1 MSLGKRHRLWIRFI
15 CMVFSA
21 LMIFSMFGNREAQAA
36 GITMSLPNASFEEAG
51 TGIPNWNTHPTFGTA
66 TAIVSNERAYT
77 GAKSMKMVDT
87 SSSSSLARV
96 SEKISISP
104 TEQVAYT
111 ATAYAYIEQGSIE
124 VYLIFYNG
132 TTETRAIPA
141 SVTPIVDQWNKRSI
155 IAEAPAGATEVA
167 VMIYSGLGSIT
178 TAYIDDVSVG
188 KTVKNPGFE
197 TTPLSDTWTVSG
209 AATSTTLKTGGT
221 SSLKLDDASSSTASY
236 AESSGVPVVSG
247 ARVSAA
253 AKVYVSSGDT
263 GVSMHL
269 RFKNAA
275 GTVIKE
281 VENVFSGSASQWTPL
296 TISATT
302 PNVTGAKTV
311 SVYLTTKTTAS
322 TVAYVDDVTL
332 DIPIEY
338 NLGTQIVNNPL
349 DGAVF
354 GKDASG
360 SYDLMYVGSSGYP
373 SKFVVYDARTGE
385 LLDDQNLDQIEA
397 VWGMTVASDQS
408 VYLGTA
414 NKRALYRYV
423 PGTVSISGGVKII
436 TGSSLAKTTLDA
448 GLNIIWDVT
457 AGSSGNMF
465 GGTATDGK
473 AFRYNPTSGV
483 TVLNSNQAIV
493 SGLAHVRS
501 IAYASDTEVYM
512 GMGPTSNAT
521 IIRFDPTT
529 NLQSTISP
537 SGYGSTYV
545 LGLDYVANGSDSKL
559 FAKLS
564 SEPLIVINPTS
575 GGVDASLGNVDSIGV
590 SKKHPTDDK
599 VYYTKGT
606 HLYVY
611 DISAK
616 TQTDL
621 GDVGG
626 KAAGYTFITDAGNTY
641 LYAALS
647 SGKILKYKL
656 AVTPIIDTSTSFT
669 IPDSPTKIRSLV
681 KGPADQ
687 IYTSGYLRGGL
698 SVYEPDTGR
707 LTRNRGAG
715 QAENMTTIGNNLY
728 LGIYPGA
735 WIKKYDTNSAWND
748 TTNPALLFQD
758 IAGSP
763 NFQDRPFGMLG
774 DTALNRLYVGSVA
787 SSGKLS
793 GAFTV
798 YDLTTSTRV
807 TTVPD
812 IVEDQRI
819 IALAYKNNKV
829 YGGSSVYGGIGSTAN
844 PSVTE
849 AKVFTWQTTSSNTL
863 PVPQYVPVSGRKVIS
878 DLVVGPDGN
887 IWGLAEGNSSTD
899 PSRNLTADL
908 FIFDPNNPD
917 AAHTTIYANKFASS
931 GNVSWQ
937 GGKMVV
943 GKDGNVYVSIG
954 GKLYAVDASSSTK
967 DAVMLVYTGVSL
979 LTADANGDLYYV
991 KYETNL
997 YKYDK

>member
-1 MSLGKRHRLWIRFI
+1 MSLGKHHRWWVRFI
-15 CMVFSA
+15 CTIVSV
-21 LMIFSMFGNREAQAA
+21 LMIVSMYGNREAHAA
-36 GITMSLPNASFEEAG
+36 GITMTLPNASFEEVG
-51 TGIPNWNTHPTFGTA
+51 TGIPNWNIHPTFGTDTA
-66 TAIVSNERAYT
+66 TVSDVRAYT
-77 GAKSMKMVDT
+77 GAKSMKMVDA

-96 SEKISISP
+96 SDKISISS

-111 ATAYAYIEQGSIE
+111 ATAYAYIEQGSID
-124 VYLIFYNG
+124 VYLIFYTG
-132 TTETRAIPA
+132 TTEFRAIPA
-141 SVTPIVDQWNKRSI
+141 SVTPMVDQWNKRSI
-155 IAEAPAGATEVA
+155 TAEAPAGATEVA
-167 VMIYSGLGSIT
+167 VLIYSGLGSIT
-178 TAYIDDVSVG
+178 TAYIDDVSIG

-197 TTPLSDTWTVSG
+197 TDLSGSWTVSG
-209 AATSTTLKTGGT
+209 AAASTTVKTGG
-221 SSLKLDDASSSTASY
+221 SFSLKLDDASSLAASY
-236 AESSGVPVVSG
+236 AESSDVPVSSN

-302 PNVTGAKTV
+302 PNVSGAKTV
-311 SVYLTTKTTAS
+311 SVYFTTKTTAT

-332 DIPIEY
+332 DTPIEY

-385 LLDDQNLDQIEA
+385 VVDDQNLDQIEA

-423 PGTVSISGGVKII
+423 PGTVSISGGTKII
-436 TGSSLAKTTLDA
+436 TGSSLVKTTLDS
-448 GLNIIWDVT
+448 GMNVIWDVT
-457 AGSSGNMF
+457 AGSSGNIY

-483 TVLNSNQAIV
+483 TVLNSNLAIV
-493 SGLAHVRS
+493 DGLAHVRS
-501 IAYASDTEVYM
+501 IAYASDTEVFM
-512 GMGPTSNAT
+512 GMGPTDNAT

-529 NLQSTISP
+529 GTQSTISP

-545 LGLDYVANGSDSKL
+545 LGLDYIANGTDSKL

-564 SEPLIVINPTS
+564 SEPLIVINPAT
-575 GGVDASLGNVDSIGV
+575 GVVDASLGNVDSIGV

-626 KAAGYTFITDAGNTY
+626 KAAGYTFLTDAGTTY
-641 LYAALS
+641 LYAPLS

-656 AVTPIIDTSTSFT
+656 AATPTIDISTSFT

-681 KGPADQ
+681 KGPGDH

-698 SVYEPDTGR
+698 SVYHPDTGL

-735 WIKKYDTNSAWND
+735 WIKKYDTNSSWND
-748 TTNPALLFQD
+748 TTNPSLLFQD

-763 NFQDRPFGMLG
+763 NFQDRPFGMLA
-774 DTALNRLYVGSVA
+774 DPTLNRLYVGTVA

-793 GAFTV
+793 GSFTV
-798 YDLTTSTRV
+798 YDLTTSARV
-807 TTVPD
+807 TTVLD
-812 IVEDQRI
+812 IVDDQSI

-849 AKVFTWQTTSSNTL
+849 GKVFTWQTTSSNTL

-878 DLVVGPDGN
+878 DLIVGPDGN

-917 AAHTTIYANKFASS
+917 AAHTTIYANKFTST

-954 GKLYAVDASSSTK
+954 GKLYAVDASSATK
-967 DAVMLVYTGVSL
+967 DAVMLVSTGVSL

>member
-1 MSLGKRHRLWIRFI
+1 MSLGKHHRLWVPFI
-15 CMVFSA
+15 FTVWSVV
-21 LMIFSMFGNREAQAA
+21 MIVSMFGNREAHAA
-36 GITMSLPNASFEEAG
+36 GIAMSLPNSSFEEEGAS
-51 TGIPNWNTHPTFGTA
+51 IPNWNTHPTFGTSTA
-66 TAIVSNERAYT
+66 TVSNVRAYT
-77 GAKSMKMVDT
+77 GSKSMKMVDA

-96 SEKISISP
+96 SDKISISP
-104 TEQVAYT
+104 TEQIAYT
-111 ATAYAYIEQGSIE
+111 ASAYAYIEQGSVE
-124 VYLIFYNG
+124 VYLVFYNG
-132 TTETRAIPA
+132 TTETRVPPA
-141 SVTPIVDQWNKRSI
+141 SVTPTVDQWNKRTI
-155 IAEAPAGATEVA
+155 TAEAPAGATEVA
-167 VMIYSGLGSIT
+167 VMIYSGLASIT
-178 TAYIDDVSVG
+178 TAYIDDISIG

-197 TTPLSDTWTVSG
+197 TADLTGNWTVSG
-209 AATSTTLKTGGT
+209 AASSTTAKNGGAY
-221 SSLKLDDASSSTASY
+221 SLKLDDASSLAASY
-236 AESSGVPVVSG
+236 AESSNVPVTSN

-253 AKVYVSSGDT
+253 AKVYIASGNT
-263 GVSMHL
+263 EVSMHL
-269 RFKNAA
+269 LFKNAT

-281 VENVFSGSASQWTPL
+281 VENTFSGTTLQWIPL

-311 SVYLTTKTTAS
+311 SVYFTTKTTAV

-332 DIPIEY
+332 DTPIEY

-354 GKDASG
+354 GKDASS

-385 LLDDQNLDQIEA
+385 LLDDHDLDQIEA

-423 PGTVSISGGVKII
+423 PGTVSVNGGVKTI
-436 TGSSLAKTTLDA
+436 TGSSLQKTTLDA
-448 GLNIIWDVT
+448 GLNVIWDVT
-457 AGSSGNMF
+457 AGSSGNVY

-473 AFRYNPTSGV
+473 AFLYNPTSGA
-483 TVLNSNQAIV
+483 TVLNGNQAIV

-501 IAYASDTEVYM
+501 IAYGSDTEVFM

-521 IIRFDPTT
+521 IIRFNPTT
-529 NLQSTISP
+529 GTQSTISP

-545 LGLDYVANGSDSKL
+545 LGLDYIPNGSDSKL

-564 SEPLIVINPTS
+564 SEPLIVINPTT

-590 SKKHPTDDK
+590 SSKHPTDDK

-626 KAAGYTFITDAGNTY
+626 KAAGYTFVTEAGNTY

-656 AVTPIIDTSTSFT
+656 GATPIIDTSISFT

-681 KGPADQ
+681 KGPGDR

-698 SVYEPDTGR
+698 SVYQPDTGK

-735 WIKKYDTNSAWND
+735 WIKKYDTNSSWND
-748 TTNPALLFQD
+748 TTNPSLLFQD

-763 NFQDRPFGMLG
+763 NYQDRPFGMLA
-774 DTALNRLYVGSVA
+774 DPASNRLYVGSVA

-793 GAFTV
+793 GSFTV

-812 IVEDQRI
+812 IVDDQSI

-849 AKVFTWQTTSSNTL
+849 GKVFTWQTTSSNSL
-863 PVPQYVPVSGRKVIS
+863 PVPQFVPVAGRKVIS
-878 DLVVGPDGN
+878 DLIVGPDGN
-887 IWGLAEGNSSTD
+887 IWGIAEGNSSTD

-917 AAHTTIYANKFASS
+917 AAHTTIYANKFTSS

-943 GKDGNVYVSIG
+943 GRDGNVYVTNG
-954 GKLYAVDASSSTK
+954 GKLYAVDASSTTK
-967 DAVMLVYTGVSL
+967 DAVMLVSTGVSL

>member
-1 MSLGKRHRLWIRFI
+1 MSLGKRHRLWVRFI
-15 CMVFSA
+15 CMVFSV
-21 LMIFSMFGNREAQAA
+21 LMIFSMLSNREVHAA
-36 GITMSLPNASFEEAG
+36 GITMSLPNASFEEVG
-51 TGIPNWNTHPTFGTA
+51 TGIPNWYTHPTFGTA

-87 SSSSSLARV
+87 SSTASLARV
-96 SEKISISP
+96 SEKISISS

-111 ATAYAYIEQGSIE
+111 ATAYAYIEQGSID

-141 SVTPIVDQWNKRSI
+141 SVTPTVDQWNKRSI
-155 IAEAPAGATEVA
+155 TAEAPAGATEVA

-281 VENVFSGSASQWTPL
+281 VENVFSGTASQWTPL

-302 PNVTGAKTV
+302 PSVTGAKTV
-311 SVYLTTKTTAS
+311 SIYLTTKTTTT
-322 TVAYVDDVTL
+322 TVAYVDDVSL
-332 DIPIEY
+332 DTPIEY

-360 SYDLMYVGSSGYP
+360 SYDLLYVGSSGYP

-436 TGSSLAKTTLDA
+436 TGSSLVKTTLDS
-448 GLNIIWDVT
+448 GLNVIWDVT
-457 AGSSGNMF
+457 AGSSGNVY

-473 AFRYNPTSGV
+473 AFLYNPTSGV

-521 IIRFDPTT
+521 IIRFDPTNST
-529 NLQSTISP
+529 QSTISP

-545 LGLDYVANGSDSKL
+545 LGLDYIPNGSDSKL

-564 SEPLIVINPTS
+564 SEPLIVINPTT
-575 GGVDASLGNVDSIGV
+575 GGVDATLGNVDSFGV

-611 DISAK
+611 DISSK
-616 TQTDL
+616 TQSDL

-656 AVTPIIDTSTSFT
+656 AATPIIDTSTSFT

-681 KGPADQ
+681 KGPSDQ

-735 WIKKYDTNSAWND
+735 WIKKYDTNSSWND
-748 TTNPALLFQD
+748 TTNPSLLFQD
-758 IAGSP
+758 IAGTP
-763 NFQDRPFGMLG
+763 NFQDRPFGMLA
-774 DTALNRLYVGSVA
+774 DTVLNRLYVGSVA

-798 YDLTTSTRV
+798 YDLTTSTKI
-807 TTVPD
+807 TTVLD
-812 IVEDQRI
+812 IVEDQSI

-829 YGGSSVYGGIGSTAN
+829 YGGSSVYGGIGSTQN

-849 AKVFTWQTTSSNTL
+849 GKVFTWQTTSSNTL

-887 IWGLAEGNSSTD
+887 IWGLAEGNSSSD

-917 AAHTTIYANKFASS
+917 AAHTTIYANKFTST

-967 DAVMLVYTGVSL
+967 DAVMLVSTGVSL
-979 LTADANGDLYYV
+979 LTGDANGDLYYV

-997 YKYDK
+997 YKLDK